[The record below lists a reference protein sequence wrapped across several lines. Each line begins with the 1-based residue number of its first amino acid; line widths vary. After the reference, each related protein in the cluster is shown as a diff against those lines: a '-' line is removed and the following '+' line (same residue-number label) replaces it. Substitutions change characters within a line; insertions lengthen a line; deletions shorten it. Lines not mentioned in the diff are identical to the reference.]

1 MLTDFEVQKIATAI
15 VDRLT
20 ADDKFARR
28 MAELMPRRQGLISS
42 RTAASLLGISRK
54 SVCDIAEAIGG
65 IRGKGPSAHWMFEED
80 GLVERY
86 LQFKN
91 ISNSK

>member
-1 MLTDFEVQKIATAI
+1 MLTDFEIQKIAAAV

-65 IRGKGPSAHWMFEED
+65 KGPSAHWMFEED